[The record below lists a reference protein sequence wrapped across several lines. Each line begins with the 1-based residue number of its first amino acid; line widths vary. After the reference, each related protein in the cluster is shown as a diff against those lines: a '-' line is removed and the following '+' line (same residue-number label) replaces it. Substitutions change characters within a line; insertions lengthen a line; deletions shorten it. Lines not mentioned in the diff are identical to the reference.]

1 MMLMEHDC
9 VDGDDKM
16 AMVCINHRQ
25 MASAE
30 KAATMD
36 TAGRLGGI

>member
-1 MMLMEHDC
+1 MNGNDDS

-16 AMVCINHRQ
+16 VMVCINHRQ
-25 MASAE
+25 MVSAE
-30 KAATMD
+30 KAATRD